1 MRALFSFLL
10 FAFSVQFT
18 VAQTAGT
25 PVAPK
30 QWHSYWIAA
39 QGDNGTSYGVFYF
52 RKSIELAAKPGSFIV
67 HVSADNRYKL
77 FVNGKLVSLGP
88 GAGRYLLLEL

>member
-1 MRALFSFLL
+1 MRK
-10 FAFSVQFT
+10 
-18 VAQTAGT
+18 TAAT
-25 PVAPK
+25 PVVPK

-52 RKSIELAAKPGSFIV
+52 RKNIELAAKPGSFIV

-77 FVNGKLVSLGP
+77 YRERQ
-88 GAGRYLLLEL
+88 AGFP